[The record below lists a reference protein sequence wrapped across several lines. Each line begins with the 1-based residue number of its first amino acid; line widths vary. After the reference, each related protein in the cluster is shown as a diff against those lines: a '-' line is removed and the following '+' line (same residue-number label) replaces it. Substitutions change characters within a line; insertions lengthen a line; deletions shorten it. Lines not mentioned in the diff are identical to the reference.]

1 MRTIVSSIL
10 KQFQSGGYD
19 TSLPPDI
26 DGTFKAK
33 CSVRKPTPV
42 PAWLFPAVA
51 VLLLALLVIWSTSG
65 HKPVHEQV
73 SVPEPITA
81 PTPAPISRPAP
92 RAVMVKLP
100 VPRAE
105 LVRVPE
111 WKVGQERLLLMPYNL
126 TVRSTLQG
134 RLPSTNMLPAT
145 GNQLGDT
152 FVVGDTAWVW
162 ITQPGATQ
170 AAWVDP

>member
-33 CSVRKPTPV
+33 RSVRKPTPV

-73 SVPEPITA
+73 SAEPL
-81 PTPAPISRPAP
+81 PTPAVIIPRENAAP
-92 RAVMVKLP
+92 RAVLIKLP
-100 VPRAE
+100 PPRAT
-105 LVRVPE
+105 LIRLPE
-111 WKVGQERLLLMPYNL
+111 WRVDTERELLMPYGL
-126 TVRSTLQG
+126 KVSGHLRGSVASTDL
-134 RLPSTNMLPAT
+134 LPAN

-152 FVVGDTAWVW
+152 FVVGDTAWVTL
-162 ITQPGATQ
+162 IVRPSGR
-170 AAWVDP
+170 VSS